1 MLDNGSNQRGGQ
13 GVRTIAVFNQKGG
26 VAKTTTAI
34 NLAIGLARRLP
45 KGKRLLLVDGDSQ
58 GNCSLT
64 MQDGKQTTGPTIGDV
79 LLDDVDIVEAIR
91 PSRVP
96 GVDLLP
102 SHASLA
108 DATLLLTDQ
117 LGREQRL
124 KGALREV
131 ESRYEVVVI
140 DSPPRL
146 DLVSVNILNAVGE
159 ILVPVDAGIYGASGL
174 GQLQTT
180 VERVRR
186 HLNHADL
193 KITGLLITRAMT
205 NRATK
210 DFEDQLRESY
220 GPLVFKSVIPY
231 DVRVEESHARHRSV
245 LEHAPKSRAAVAYDL
260 LIGEVLK
267 HGKTRNA
274 RRSHRRDDAA

>member
-1 MLDNGSNQRGGQ
+1 
-13 GVRTIAVFNQKGG
+13 VRTIAVFNQKGG

-58 GNCSLT
+58 SNASLT
-64 MQDGKQTTGPTIGDV
+64 MLDGKPTTGPTIGDV
-79 LLDDVDIVEAIR
+79 LLDEVDIVEAIR

-102 SHASLA
+102 AETSLA
-108 DATLLLTDQ
+108 DSTLLLTDQ

-124 KGALREV
+124 KSALNQV
-131 ESRYEVVVI
+131 AGRYEIVVI

-146 DLVSVNILNAVGE
+146 DLVSVNILNAVAE
-159 ILVPVDAGIYGASGL
+159 IVVPVDAGIYGASGL
-174 GQLQTT
+174 GQLHTT
-180 VERVRR
+180 VEKVKR

-193 KITGLLITRAMT
+193 KIMGLLITRAMT

-220 GPLVFKSVIPY
+220 GTLVFKSVIPY

-274 RRSHRRDDAA
+274 RRSNRRDDAA

>member
-1 MLDNGSNQRGGQ
+1 MTRSKEGRA

-34 NLAIGLARRLP
+34 NLAIGLARRLT
-45 KGKRLLLVDGDSQ
+45 KGKRLLLIDGDSQ
-58 GNCSLT
+58 GNCTLT
-64 MQDGKQTTGPTIGDV
+64 MLDGKPAIGPTIGDV
-79 LLDDVDIVEAIR
+79 LLDDVGIVEAIR
-91 PSRVP
+91 PSRVV

-102 SHASLA
+102 SHSSLA
-108 DATLLLTDQ
+108 DATLLLSDQ

-131 ESRYEVVVI
+131 EGVYDVVVV

-146 DLVSVNILNAVGE
+146 DLVSVNILNAVSE
-159 ILVPVDAGIYGASGL
+159 IVVPVDAGIYGASGL

-180 VERVRR
+180 VEKVKR

-193 KITGLLITRAMT
+193 KITGLLITRAMA

-210 DFEDQLRESY
+210 DFENQLRESY
-220 GPLVFKSVIPY
+220 GSLVFKSVIPY
-231 DVRVEESHARHRSV
+231 DVKVEESHARHRSV

-267 HGKTRNA
+267 HVKTRNA
-274 RRSHRRDDAA
+274 RRSNRRDDAA

>member
-1 MLDNGSNQRGGQ
+1 
-13 GVRTIAVFNQKGG
+13 VRTIAVFNQKGG

-45 KGKRLLLVDGDSQ
+45 KGKRLLLIDGDSQ

-64 MQDGKQTTGPTIGDV
+64 MLDGKPAVGPTIGDV
-79 LLDDVDIVEAIR
+79 LLDEVDILEAIQ
-91 PSRVP
+91 PSRVV

-102 SHASLA
+102 AESSLA

-124 KGALREV
+124 KGALRDV
-131 ESRYEVVVI
+131 ESRYEVMVV

-146 DLVSVNILNAVGE
+146 DLVSVNILNAVTE
-159 ILVPVDAGIYGASGL
+159 IVVPVDAGIYGAMGL

-180 VERVRR
+180 VEKVRR

-193 KITGLLITRAMT
+193 KIIGLLITRAMA

-210 DFEDQLRESY
+210 DMETQLRESY
-220 GPLVFKSVIPY
+220 GAMVFKSVIPY
-231 DVRVEESHARHRSV
+231 DVKVEESHARHRSV
-245 LEHAPKSRAAVAYDL
+245 LEHAPKSRAAVAYDQ

-267 HGKTRNA
+267 HGKARHA
-274 RRSHRRDDAA
+274 RRSNRGHDAA

>member
-1 MLDNGSNQRGGQ
+1 MMDNGSNQRGGQ

-64 MQDGKQTTGPTIGDV
+64 MQDGKPTTGPTIGDV
-79 LLDDVDIVEAIR
+79 LLDDVDIVDAIR
-91 PSRVP
+91 PSRVA

-124 KGALREV
+124 KSALHEV
-131 ESRYEVVVI
+131 EGRYDVVVI

-146 DLVSVNILNAVGE
+146 DLVSVNILNAVAE
-159 ILVPVDAGIYGASGL
+159 IVVPVDAGIYGASGL

-205 NRATK
+205 NKATK
-210 DFEDQLRESY
+210 DFEDQLRASY

-274 RRSHRRDDAA
+274 RRSNRRDDAA